1 VGRTGG
7 AIRPILALAAA
18 VLFAACGQTREKPH
32 GVVFLMLDT
41 VRADRLS
48 AYGYDRPTTP
58 NLEAL
63 ARRGTLFEQPQS
75 ASSWTVPAVASV
87 LTGLLPTEHGAIIEG
102 GGPAHDFPAPTY
114 FGFHKDLPSLPRQ
127 MRASGYRTFGRIANI
142 LMGLDCFRAG
152 FDRVVVGDAD
162 AARVVDWAVERLDE
176 VGDDPF
182 FFYLHFMD
190 THVPLEPPDECLAL
204 FLPDGTNPDAG
215 TEAST
220 WSEYKKVEDLES
232 GSFRDF
238 RARKRDFYDAS
249 LAYLDREIGRL
260 FGELESRGILDDTL
274 IVVTADHGEEFW
286 DHAEIQRECYDT
298 SIKEYVGCS
307 HGHTMFQE
315 LLRVPL
321 ILAGP
326 SVKAGF
332 RVEERVRVLDIGA
345 TLFELM
351 EGPRGPQRAG
361 LGESV
366 SLVSVM
372 RGGRPKVE
380 RFLSES
386 ITRGHELKS
395 VVDADGYKL
404 IRAMHD
410 SERDLLF
417 HLGEDPGEVE
427 DLLAREPERGK
438 QLRELLDARV
448 QFMGARRKRGAAA
461 GEEGTKALK
470 DLGYTGDDEES
481 GEDRGG

>member
-1 VGRTGG
+1 MGRSGG
-7 AIRPILALAAA
+7 AIRPFLALAAA
-18 VLFAACGQTREKPH
+18 VLFAACSQAREKPH

-63 ARRGTLFEQPQS
+63 ARRGTLFEEPQS

-87 LTGLLPTEHGAIIEG
+87 FTGLLPSEHGAIIEG
-102 GGPAHDFPAPTY
+102 GGPGHDFPAATY
-114 FGFHKDLPSLPRQ
+114 FGFHEDLPSLPEQ
-127 MRASGYRTFGRIANI
+127 MRASGYRTYGRIANV
-142 LMGLDCFRAG
+142 LVGLDCFRSG
-152 FDRVVVGDAD
+152 FDRFKVGYAQ
-162 AARVVDWAVERLDE
+162 AARLVDWAVERLDE
-176 VGDDPF
+176 VGDDRF
-182 FFYLHFMD
+182 FIYLHFMD
-190 THVPLEPPDECLAL
+190 THVPLTPPDECLAL
-204 FLPDGTNPDAG
+204 FLPDGTSQDAA

-220 WSEYKKVEDLES
+220 WSEYKKAEDLDS

-238 RARKRDFYDAS
+238 RALKRDFYDAS
-249 LAYLDREIGRL
+249 LAYLDRELGRL
-260 FGELESRGILDDTL
+260 FKELERRGILDDTL

-286 DHAEIQRECYDT
+286 DHPEIQRECYDT
-298 SIKEYVGCS
+298 AIKEYVGCS

-326 SVKAGF
+326 NVKAGC

-351 EGPRGPQRAG
+351 EGSRGPQRAG
-361 LGESV
+361 LGEAV
-366 SLVSVM
+366 SFASVM
-372 RGGRPKVE
+372 RGGQPKVGQ
-380 RFLSES
+380 FLSES

-404 IRAMHD
+404 IRATHD

-417 HLGEDPGEVE
+417 HLGEDPGELE
-427 DLLAREPERGK
+427 DLLAREPERGER
-438 QLRELLDARV
+438 LRKLLDTRV
-448 QFMGARRKRGAAA
+448 QFMNARRKRGATA

-470 DLGYTGDDEES
+470 ELGYAGEDEE
-481 GEDRGG
+481 